1 MEKWK
6 RICKKLLFPP
16 ACLAVPLTLVS
27 IGALIAVFVK
37 DWKEMPVS
45 YIAYA
50 LSAYTATVICAFSVK
65 ALPGWW
71 QRIKTSVYAHP
82 RSRRYMTDAAYR
94 VQVSLLFS
102 LGITLAYSVL
112 KLVSGI
118 IYSSLW
124 LVAVALYYI
133 LLSVL
138 RSVLLYYMYAK
149 KGKRDILQEYKQYR
163 LCGYIMLILHLSLT
177 GIVIQMV
184 WKNQGFRY
192 PGTLIFAA
200 AAYTFYTVTVSV
212 IDLVKYRKYKYPVLS
227 AAKAIRFA
235 AALVSLLSLETA
247 MLAQFGDD
255 ESFRRWMTALTGAG
269 VCAIVLG
276 MSVFMISK
284 ANREIGIQMKKAEK
298 E

>member
-6 RICKKLLFPP
+6 KICKKLLFPP
-16 ACLAVPLTLVS
+16 AWLAVPLTLVS
-27 IGALIAVFVK
+27 IGALIVVFLK
-37 DWKEMPVS
+37 DWEETPIS
-45 YIAYA
+45 YIVYA
-50 LSAYTATVICAFSVK
+50 LSAYTAAVACAFSVK
-65 ALPGWW
+65 ALPEWC
-71 QRIKTSVYAHP
+71 QRLKTAAYARP
-82 RSRRYMTDAAYR
+82 AGSRYMTDAAFR
-94 VQVSLLFS
+94 VQVSLLIS

-118 IYSSLW
+118 VYSSLW

-138 RSVLLYYMYAK
+138 RSVLLYYMYAE
-149 KGKRDILQEYKQYR
+149 KGERDILLEYKQYR
-163 LCGYIMLILHLSLT
+163 LCGYIMLVLNLSLT

-184 WKNQGFRY
+184 WKNQGFHY
-192 PGTLIFAA
+192 PGTLIFAV

-212 IDLVKYRKYKYPVLS
+212 IDMVKYRKYKNPVLS
-227 AAKAIRFA
+227 AAKAIQFA

-247 MLAQFGDD
+247 MLAQFGGD

-276 MSVFMISK
+276 MSVSMISK
-284 ANREIGIQMKKAEK
+284 ANREIGIRMKNAEK

>member
-6 RICKKLLFPP
+6 KICKKLLFPP
-16 ACLAVPLTLVS
+16 AWLAVPLTLVS
-27 IGALIAVFVK
+27 IGALIVVFLK
-37 DWKEMPVS
+37 DWEETPIS
-45 YIAYA
+45 YIVYA
-50 LSAYTATVICAFSVK
+50 LSAYTAAVACAFSVK
-65 ALPGWW
+65 ALPEWC
-71 QRIKTSVYAHP
+71 QRLKTTAYARP
-82 RSRRYMTDAAYR
+82 AGSLYMTDAAFR
-94 VQVSLLFS
+94 VQVSLLIS

-118 IYSSLW
+118 VYSSLW

-138 RSVLLYYMYAK
+138 RSVLLYYMYAE
-149 KGKRDILQEYKQYR
+149 KGERDILLEYKQYR
-163 LCGYIMLILHLSLT
+163 LCGYIMLVLNLSLT

-184 WKNQGFRY
+184 WKNQGFHY
-192 PGTLIFAA
+192 PGTLIFAV

-212 IDLVKYRKYKYPVLS
+212 IDMVKYRKYKNPVLS
-227 AAKAIRFA
+227 AAKAIQFA

-247 MLAQFGDD
+247 MLAQFGGD

-276 MSVFMISK
+276 MSVSMISK
-284 ANREIGIQMKKAEK
+284 ANREIGIRMKNAEK

>member
-27 IGALIAVFVK
+27 IAALIVVFVK
-37 DWKEMPVS
+37 DWEETPVS

-50 LSAYTATVICAFSVK
+50 LSAYTATVVCAFSVK
-65 ALPGWW
+65 ALPGWRK
-71 QRIKTSVYAHP
+71 RIKTAVNAHP
-82 RSRRYMTDAAYR
+82 VGSRYMRDAAYR
-94 VQVSLLFS
+94 VQVSLLIS
-102 LGITLAYSVL
+102 LGITLAFSVL

-118 IYSSLW
+118 VYSSLW

-149 KGKRDILQEYKQYR
+149 KGERDILQEYKQYR
-163 LCGYIMLILHLSLT
+163 LCGYIMLILNLSLT

-184 WKNQGFRY
+184 WKNQGFHY
-192 PGTLIFAA
+192 PGTLIFAV

-212 IDLVKYRKYKYPVLS
+212 IDLVKYRKYKNPVLS

-247 MLAQFGDD
+247 MLAQFGGD
-255 ESFRRWMTALTGAG
+255 ENFRRWMTALTGAG
-269 VCAIVLG
+269 VCAVVLG

-284 ANREIGIQMKKAEK
+284 ANREIGIILKSDKKV
-298 E
+298 

>member
-1 MEKWK
+1 M
-6 RICKKLLFPP
+6 
-16 ACLAVPLTLVS
+16 VS

-37 DWKEMPVS
+37 DWKETPLS
-45 YIAYA
+45 YIVYA
-50 LSAYTATVICAFSVK
+50 LSAYTATAACVSFVK
-65 ALPGWW
+65 ALPRWC
-71 QRIKTSVYAHP
+71 QRIRTAVYAHP
-82 RSRRYMTDAAYR
+82 TGRRYMTDAAYR
-94 VQVSLLFS
+94 VQISLLLS

-118 IYSSLW
+118 VYSSFW
-124 LVAVALYYI
+124 LGAVAVYYI

-149 KGKRDILQEYKQYR
+149 KGARDILREYRQYR
-163 LCGYIMLILHLSLT
+163 LCGYIMLILNLSLT
-177 GIVIQMV
+177 GIVTQVV
-184 WKNQGFRY
+184 WKNQGFHY

-212 IDLVKYRKYKYPVLS
+212 IDLVRYRKYKNPVLS
-227 AAKAIRFA
+227 AAKATRFA

-247 MLAQFGDD
+247 MLAQFGGD

-269 VCAIVLG
+269 VCAVVLG
-276 MSVFMISK
+276 MSVFMIAK
-284 ANREIGIQMKKAEK
+284 ANREIGTRKTKAGK